1 MMGTVTFPGL
11 GLEFH
16 LNSIAFRVFGWPV
29 HWYGIIIAAGFLLA
43 VLYCCHVS
51 GRFGIKQD
59 DIIDMLFFAVPL
71 CIIGARLY
79 YIIFYLDLYRREDGS
94 LDFGAMVRIWDG
106 GLAIYGGV
114 IMAVIV
120 LFVFCRVRKIKFLAF
135 ADLGVYGMLIGQMIG
150 RWGNFVN
157 IEAYGGPT
165 DLPWRMGIYAYV
177 DGARQYMEV
186 HPTFL
191 YESLWNLLG
200 FVLLVVIARKW
211 RKFDGQ
217 MFLSYFAW
225 YGVGRGFIEGLR
237 TDSLY
242 FFNTPIRVSQVFG
255 FVTAA
260 IAIVLL
266 IINLGFRKHDPDD
279 LWVNRVKKSARRVAL
294 VYVEG
299 DPAGAKWL
307 KEQSRAAG
315 LSANA
320 WLMRELERN
329 RPILYR
335 EKETRAAI
343 AFADEAGRDINA
355 VARVFNSG
363 CGTAQQ
369 LGFSVRRLAQV
380 VEQFRQVRKLG
391 YPYAV

>member
-120 LFVFCRVRKIKFLAF
+120 LLVFCRVRKIKFLAF

-307 KEQSRAAG
+307 KEQSRRLTQEFAKMETYALPAG
-315 LSANA
+315 TSAEERDELLTALKEREDLSDV
-320 WLMRELERN
+320 LV
-329 RPILYR
+329 Y
-335 EKETRAAI
+335 
-343 AFADEAGRDINA
+343 
-355 VARVFNSG
+355 
-363 CGTAQQ
+363 QQ
-369 LGFSVRRLAQV
+369 KQ
-380 VEQFRQVRKLG
+380 
-391 YPYAV
+391 P

>member
-11 GLEFH
+11 GLEFT
-16 LNSIAFRVFGWPV
+16 LNRVAFHVGSWPIY
-29 HWYGIIIAAGFLLA
+29 WYGIIIAAGFLLA
-43 VLYCCHVS
+43 VVYCS
-51 GRFGIKQD
+51 RTADRFGIKQD
-59 DIIDMLFFAVPL
+59 DILDMLLFAVPL

-135 ADLGVYGMLIGQMIG
+135 ADLGVFGMLIGQMIG

-177 DGARQYMEV
+177 DGTRQYMEV

-242 FFNTPIRVSQVFG
+242 LFDTSIRVSQVFG
-255 FVTAA
+255 FATAA
-260 IAIVLL
+260 VAIVLL
-266 IINLGFRKHDPDD
+266 VVNLGFRKHDPAD
-279 LWVNRVKKSARRVAL
+279 LWVNQMKGSGRRVAL
-294 VYVEG
+294 VYPEG
-299 DPAGAKWL
+299 DPAAQKWL
-307 KEQSRAAG
+307 KAQSRR
-315 LSANA
+315 LKQ
-320 WLMRELERN
+320 E
-329 RPILYR
+329 
-335 EKETRAAI
+335 
-343 AFADEAGRDINA
+343 F
-355 VARVFNSG
+355 ARVETYALPAG
-363 CGTAQQ
+363 APAEERDG
-369 LGFSVRRLAQV
+369 LLADLRERENLDEVLQPK
-380 VEQFRQVRKLG
+380 EK
-391 YPYAV
+391 

>member
-1 MMGTVTFPGL
+1 MMGTVSFPGL
-11 GLEFH
+11 GLEFQ
-16 LNSIAFRVFGWPV
+16 LNRVAFHVGSWPV
-29 HWYGIIIAAGFLLA
+29 YWYGIIIAAGFLLA
-43 VLYCCHVS
+43 VLYCTRVA
-51 GRFGIKQD
+51 GQYGIRQD

-71 CIIGARLY
+71 SIVGARLY
-79 YIIFYLDLYRREDGS
+79 YIVFYLDLFRKEDGS

-120 LFVFCRVRKIKFLAF
+120 LLVFCKVRRIKFLAF
-135 ADLGVYGMLIGQMIG
+135 ADLGVFGMLIGQMVG

-177 DGARQYMEV
+177 DGVRQYMEV

-191 YESLWNLLG
+191 YESLWNLVG
-200 FVLLVVIARKW
+200 FLLLIQVAKRW

-255 FVTAA
+255 FATAA
-260 IAIVLL
+260 VAIVLL
-266 IINLGFRKHDPDD
+266 VINLVFLKHDPAK
-279 LWVNRVKKSARRVAL
+279 LWVNQVKKEARRVAL
-294 VYVEG
+294 VYREGSPDVQKWYRTQKKNLEQEFAKVEEYAL
-299 DPAGAKWL
+299 P
-307 KEQSRAAG
+307 
-315 LSANA
+315 ANA
-320 WLMRELERN
+320 TDADMAEL
-329 RPILYR
+329 Y
-335 EKETRAAI
+335 
-343 AFADEAGRDINA
+343 EALKSRDDLSEI
-355 VARVFNSG
+355 
-363 CGTAQQ
+363 
-369 LGFSVRRLAQV
+369 
-380 VEQFRQVRKLG
+380 RQPKT
-391 YPYAV
+391 